1 MAGLDLLVVIVYM
14 AVIVA
19 AGFWARLRATS
30 QDQFLVAGRSVGPWL
45 YSGTLAAIVLGGAS
59 TVGGVKLGYEY
70 GISGMWLVFMLGL
83 GILMLSVVLVER
95 LLGLKLYTVPEL
107 LERRYS
113 RGVRIAG
120 GIVMVAYDLMVSV
133 TATIAVGSVME
144 VIVGVPR
151 TSAIL
156 ISSAIMVFYSV
167 LGGMWSL
174 TLTDIIQF
182 VIKTVGIFFI
192 LLPGAIRQ
200 AGGLAGMHANLPPYF
215 FSVTHIGG
223 GRILSFF
230 MLYFFGIIIGQDV
243 WQRVFTAR
251 SVAVARYGGIGVG
264 LYCLC
269 YALAGALIGTAGR
282 TFLPS
287 LPDADMAFAQIVNAV
302 LPVGVRGLVLAA
314 ALAAIMSTA
323 SACLL
328 AASTV
333 LLEDVYLPLR
343 RLHTRGSVSQSR
355 AVTLM
360 LGAVMIV
367 LSCLLH
373 DVIAALTVAYDL
385 LVGGLLVAVLGAML
399 WPRGT
404 TAGAFAS
411 TAAGSMLVCVLLAL
425 KGMDSDW
432 PIYFGLGG
440 SLIVYVTVSLCT
452 TREPRTSA

>member
-1 MAGLDLLVVIVYM
+1 
-14 AVIVA
+14 
-19 AGFWARLRATS
+19 
-30 QDQFLVAGRSVGPWL
+30 
-45 YSGTLAAIVLGGAS
+45 
-59 TVGGVKLGYEY
+59 
-70 GISGMWLVFMLGL
+70 
-83 GILMLSVVLVER
+83 
-95 LLGLKLYTVPEL
+95 VPEL

-113 RGVRIAG
+113 RGVRMAG
-120 GIVMVAYDLMVSV
+120 GVVMVAYDLMVAV

-156 ISSAIMVFYSV
+156 ISSAVMVLYSV

-192 LLPGAIRQ
+192 LLPGAIHH
-200 AGGLAGMHANLPPYF
+200 AGGLAGMHAHLPPDF

-223 GRILSFF
+223 GRILSYF

-251 SVAVARYGGIGVG
+251 SVPVARYGGIGVG

-269 YALAGALIGTAGR
+269 YAVAGALIGAAGR
-282 TFLPS
+282 VFLPS
-287 LPDADMAFAQIVNAV
+287 LGQADAAFAQIVNAV
-302 LPVGVRGLVLAA
+302 LPVGLRGLVLAA

-343 RLHTRGSVSQSR
+343 GIRASGSISQSR
-355 AVTLM
+355 AVTLA
-360 LGAVMIV
+360 LGVIMIV
-367 LSCLLH
+367 LSCLLR

-385 LVGGLLVAVLGAML
+385 LVGGLLVSVIGAML

-411 TAAGSMLVCVLLAL
+411 TAVGSMLVCVLLAI

-432 PIYFGLGG
+432 PIYFGVGG
-440 SLIVYVTVSLCT
+440 SLIVYVVVSLS
-452 TREPRTSA
+452 TRPDTRITA